1 MTRVQLTVEPHPAAE
16 DEAILRA
23 GIVAFNVS
31 CIHERAN
38 HFCIF
43 ARDEGRLV
51 GGASLWQHSDALY
64 IDVLWF
70 EENYRRQG
78 LGSRLLATIDQQA
91 IREQIKKVFVDTF
104 SFQALEFYKKNNF
117 ETIACVPQY
126 LLGHDRYFLKKTLV
140 F

>member
-1 MTRVQLTVEPHPAAE
+1 MTRVQLTVEPQPAEE
-16 DEAILRA
+16 DEAFLRA

-31 CIHERAN
+31 CIHERAS

-43 ARDEGRLV
+43 ARDRGRLI

-78 LGSRLLATIDQQA
+78 LGSRLLATIDEQA
-91 IREQIKKVFVDTF
+91 VSEQIKQVFVDTF
-104 SFQALEFYKKNNF
+104 SFQALEF
-117 ETIACVPQY
+117 
-126 LLGHDRYFLKKTLV
+126 
-140 F
+140 